1 MDKLNIERIAQ
12 LAGYRKLNET
22 ADYDFG
28 GVEPRT
34 HKVAAIASRPGQA
47 NLPVRNVNLQGD
59 NPLLVDEEGED
70 CVDDVVGMEGN
81 CEADPQFDGM
91 GDDYISSMLDM
102 MQRAPVMASSEA
114 NMQWMAAAN
123 AELARRQTFAQLAAQ
138 AEQEAAVQA
147 ASAIIEPEA
156 AQVTAP
162 VVDVMLDRNGYPERM
177 TIVQDGRFFVRAQ
190 NQETGELEV
199 IPRDVW
205 DSCVLDNDSMYDNV
219 RVGDR
224 LPQVA
229 PETPEDDMVVLGI
242 GEDEE
247 MEEGIDWPEE
257 KRHSDKEWD
266 EDELDEGAELDMPGH
281 KDRDDEDDE
290 DDEDE
295 DLDEGVMDVIRQH
308 VNPEI
313 LSKAHNVLTKAGITD
328 MAIMNRDVNMTPSG
342 YTKLAHILTG
352 EPMADMDAEDYCKHV
367 LHALADSL
375 DEGHPIDESE
385 QLDEFVGMGG
395 DQRFTYTTDSMGNV
409 SISDSMTGASTF
421 LQGQDAQEVLGQ
433 LEMYGSTPEAV
444 QEILGQYE
452 HTMDGQVDADG
463 NEVGLDIPAT
473 DEDDAVD
480 AFGF

>member
-1 MDKLNIERIAQ
+1 MDKLNLERIAQ

-47 NLPVRNVNLQGD
+47 NLPVHNVNLQGD
-59 NPLLVDEEGED
+59 NPLDEEGD
-70 CVDDVVGMEGN
+70 DMVDVVAPVGGMEGQ
-81 CEADPQFDGM
+81 CEADPQFADM
-91 GDDYISSMLDM
+91 DDDYISSMLGM

-123 AELARRQTFAQLAAQ
+123 AELARRQTFAQMAAQ

-147 ASAIIEPEA
+147 VTSIIEPEA
-156 AQVTAP
+156 AQVSAP
-162 VVDVMLDRNGYPERM
+162 TGDVCIDRNGYPERM

-190 NQETGELEV
+190 NMETGELEV

-205 DSCVLDNDSMYDNV
+205 DSCLLDNDSMYDNV

-229 PETPEDDMVVLGI
+229 PETPEDDMVVLGL
-242 GEDEE
+242 GEDED
-247 MEEGIDWPEE
+247 MEEDIDWPEE
-257 KRHSDKEWD
+257 RRHSDKEWD
-266 EDELDEGAELDMPGH
+266 EDE
-281 KDRDDEDDE
+281 
-290 DDEDE
+290 
-295 DLDEGVMDVIRQH
+295 LDEGVMDVIRQH

-313 LSKAHNVLTKAGITD
+313 LSKAHATLTKAGIAD
-328 MAIMNRDVNMTPSG
+328 AAIMNRDVNMTASG

-375 DEGHPIDESE
+375 DSGHPIEESE
-385 QLDEFVGMGG
+385 QLDEFIGMGG

-409 SISDSMTGASTF
+409 SISDAMTGASTY
-421 LQGQDAQEVLGQ
+421 LQGQDAQELLGQ
-433 LEMYGSTPEAV
+433 LEMYGSTPEAI
-444 QEILGQYE
+444 QELLGQYE

-463 NEVGLDIPAT
+463 DELGLDIPAT